1 MKQRKIFLGV
11 SIPRDVSKR
20 LARKME
26 QWQDLPFRFTKEG
39 NMHITLLF
47 LGHVLDESV
56 AKICLQVEEVCRNI
70 QAFDVDLNTITLVP
84 EQGMNAK
91 QLWFMG
97 EANEE
102 LRQLRV
108 ALEKEL
114 SMFSS
119 EKKVFRP
126 HVTLGRVRQ
135 NLWQELPQIPEMND
149 SLSVFLPID
158 SVIVYESVF
167 QKGEGLAYEVLAECP
182 LVY

>member
-11 SIPRDVSKR
+11 SIPHDVAKR
-20 LARKME
+20 LARRME
-26 QWQDLPFRFTKEG
+26 KWQDLPFRFTKEG

-56 AKICLQVEEVCRNI
+56 AKICLQVEAVCAETP
-70 QAFDVDLNTITLVP
+70 AFDVDLNTITLVP
-84 EQGMNAK
+84 EQGKNAK

-102 LRQLRV
+102 LKQLRV

-114 SMFSS
+114 DMFST
-119 EKKVFRP
+119 EKKAFRP
-126 HVTLGRVRQ
+126 HVTLGRVRKE
-135 NLWQELPQIPEMND
+135 LWQELEEIPEMHEEF
-149 SLSVFLPID
+149 SVFLPID
-158 SVIVYESVF
+158 SVIVYESAF
-167 QKGEGLAYEVLAECP
+167 QKGEGLKYEVLAECP

>member
-20 LARKME
+20 LARKLE
-26 QWQDLPFRFTKEG
+26 VWKDLPFRFTKEG

-56 AKICLQVEEVCRNI
+56 AKICLQVEDVCRNI
-70 QAFDVDLNTITLVP
+70 HAFDVDLNAITLVP
-84 EQGMNAK
+84 KQGREAK
-91 QLWFMG
+91 QLWFTG
-97 EANEE
+97 ESNEE

-114 SMFSS
+114 RMFSA

-135 NLWQELPQIPEMND
+135 NLWQELEHIPEMND
-149 SLSVFLPID
+149 NLSVFLPID
-158 SVIVYESVF
+158 SVIVYESIF
-167 QKGEGLAYEVLAECP
+167 QKGEGLVYEVLAECP